1 MMFLLLPIH
10 RWNYR
15 RGTTGGDMCLALRA
29 LLATYWHTSLPTYN
43 LAGRFTGQS
52 SNIQGHT
59 LSF

>member
-1 MMFLLLPIH
+1 
-10 RWNYR
+10 
-15 RGTTGGDMCLALRA
+15 MCLALRA

-52 SNIQGHT
+52 SNIQGHA